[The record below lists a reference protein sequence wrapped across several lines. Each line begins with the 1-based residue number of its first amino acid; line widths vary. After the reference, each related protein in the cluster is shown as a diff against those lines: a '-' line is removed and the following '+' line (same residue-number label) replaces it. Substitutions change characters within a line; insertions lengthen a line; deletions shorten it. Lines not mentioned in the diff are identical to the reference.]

1 MKRVCLSFVVTA
13 LALVPVCSFAQGT
26 DTKKAPAKTQAAPA
40 KGGGGRMVEIT
51 ASDPSAPAPNNKYGF
66 TPSTITATP
75 GERLHIVL
83 KAVGTMPKMASSHDF
98 VIFKPGTK
106 QADIDAFMAASV
118 MAASTGYIPADKKTM
133 VLANTTMAGMGETA
147 EVTFA
152 APSAPGDYIF
162 LCTFPGH
169 YQGGM
174 KGTLTV
180 K

>member
-1 MKRVCLSFVVTA
+1 MRRVCASLVLSSLVLLPVT
-13 LALVPVCSFAQGT
+13 PFAQGAA
-26 DTKKAPAKTQAAPA
+26 KAPAKTQAAPA
-40 KGGGGRMVEIT
+40 KGAAGRTIEIT
-51 ASDPSAPAPNNKYGF
+51 ATDPSAPAPNNKYAF

-106 QADIDAFMAASV
+106 QADIDAFVSAAM

-133 VLANTTMAGMGETA
+133 VLANTTMAGAGETV
-147 EVTFA
+147 EVSFA
-152 APSAPGDYIF
+152 APSAAGSYPF
-162 LCTFPGH
+162 VCTFPGH
-169 YQGGM
+169 AAGGM